1 MPTPVLAY
9 LVALPVFLALD
20 AVWLSI
26 MAPRLYKATLGDVV
40 LESFALAP
48 AALFYLL
55 YGVGLV
61 VFAVL
66 PGLASGR
73 LLTTFGHG
81 ALFGLVAYG
90 TYNLTNLATL
100 KPWTTQLAVVDM
112 TWGAVA
118 TGLAAVATVAVLGW
132 VGRG

>member
-9 LVALPVFLALD
+9 LIALPAFLALD
-20 AVWLSI
+20 AVWLSL
-26 MAPRLYKATLGDVV
+26 MGPRLYKQTLGDVLV
-40 LESFALAP
+40 EPFALPP
-48 AALFYLL
+48 AILFYLL
-55 YGVGLV
+55 YGLGLV

-73 LLTTFGHG
+73 LVTAFGQG

-100 KPWTTQLAVVDM
+100 KPWTAQLAAIDM
-112 TWGAVA
+112 AWGASA
-118 TGLAAVATVAVLGW
+118 TGAATVIAVLVLDW
-132 VGRG
+132 IGRG